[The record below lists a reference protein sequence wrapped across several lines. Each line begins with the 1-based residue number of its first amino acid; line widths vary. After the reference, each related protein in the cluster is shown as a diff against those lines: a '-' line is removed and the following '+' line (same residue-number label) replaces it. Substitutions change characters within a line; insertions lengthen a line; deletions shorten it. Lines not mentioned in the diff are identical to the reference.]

1 MNDKLPQLEVIRIPS
16 LKVLFDD
23 SNGLSCVDDLYG
35 YTLKELNIIVF
46 RVAGE
51 SFCNGFSTY
60 KTKIVV
66 FLVTPCKQLV

>member
-1 MNDKLPQLEVIRIPS
+1 MKDKLPQLQGIFTPS
-16 LKVLFDD
+16 LEVLIDD
-23 SNGLSCVDDLYG
+23 SNGLCCVTDLKCNSIK
-35 YTLKELNIIVF
+35 LDAIVF

-51 SFCNGFSTY
+51 SFWNSFSDY